1 MSQIN
6 KEFDA
11 MEFLEKL
18 YKIDK
23 QIIEEYE
30 RLKDEVKEGVSLEKL
45 NLLKLKLLI
54 IKERTLLKQAINKN
68 IDELWCMVV
77 CEKIPEELQEIFK
90 FERETG
96 FEFNLESPIDERV
109 KSRMENL
116 LDDFKDLLTGRYVT
130 DGDKIQIP
138 EKCTICTVPIIE
150 SLLLAK
156 KQISSLKQTFNLD
169 NQIVRQLYI
178 NNNINF
184 LNILSWDTGLD
195 LIMILNKPNINID
208 DEFIETIKLLSKASY
223 GEKQK
228 LKDAIDLAFDVT
240 ITINFLSEIILDF
253 NDEDVKSLST
263 YITYWAQLE
272 TGLKSC
278 ELKYIDYFIK
288 YVEEMEYFA
297 DERIRNSILELLK
310 TKKNKLR

>member
-1 MSQIN
+1 MKEIN

-18 YKIDK
+18 YEIDK

-68 IDELWCMVV
+68 IDELWFMVHYD
-77 CEKIPEELQEIFK
+77 EIPENLQETFK
-90 FERETG
+90 FEREEG
-96 FEFNLESPIDERV
+96 FKFNLESPIDERV

-116 LDDFKDLLTGRYVT
+116 LGDFKDLLTGHYVT
-130 DGDKIQIP
+130 DGNEIQIP
-138 EKCTICTVPIIE
+138 EKCTILIIPVIE
-150 SLLLAK
+150 SFLLAK
-156 KQISSLKQTFNLD
+156 EQIFSLKQKFNLD

-178 NNNINF
+178 YNNFNF
-184 LNILSWDTGLD
+184 LNKLSWNTGFD

-208 DEFIETIKLLSKASY
+208 DEFIESIKLLSKDLY
-223 GEKQK
+223 REKK
-228 LKDAIDLAFDVT
+228 GLKDESSAYGSMLT
-240 ITINFLSEIILDF
+240 ITSLSEIILDF
-253 NDEDVKSLST
+253 DDKDVKSLFK
-263 YITYWAQLE
+263 YIALWAQLE
-272 TGLKSC
+272 IDLKSC

-297 DERIRNSILELLK
+297 DERIRDSILELLK
-310 TKKNKLR
+310 TKKNKLK